1 MSAVEKQGGNRVAK
15 TPKPR
20 WQLDFSSR
28 FVKILNEM
36 VFLFQSWRIKY
47 IFLLYTI
54 TGLIK
59 TSNCRHPLAS
69 VQQGAHWCTP
79 MPPERRTLT

>member
-1 MSAVEKQGGNRVAK
+1 MCQNDEQFLKILILYIKFQKMSAVEKQGGNRVAK

-36 VFLFQSWRIKY
+36 VFLFQSWRI
-47 IFLLYTI
+47 
-54 TGLIK
+54 
-59 TSNCRHPLAS
+59 
-69 VQQGAHWCTP
+69 
-79 MPPERRTLT
+79 

>member
-1 MSAVEKQGGNRVAK
+1 MCQNDEQFLQILILYIKFQKMSAVEKQGGNRVAK

-36 VFLFQSWRIKY
+36 VFLFQSWRMKY
-47 IFLLYTI
+47 MLLLFI
-54 TGLIK
+54 LTGLIK
-59 TSNCRHPLAS
+59 T
-69 VQQGAHWCTP
+69 
-79 MPPERRTLT
+79 

>member
-36 VFLFQSWRIKY
+36 VFLFQSWRI
-47 IFLLYTI
+47 
-54 TGLIK
+54 
-59 TSNCRHPLAS
+59 
-69 VQQGAHWCTP
+69 
-79 MPPERRTLT
+79 

>member
-1 MSAVEKQGGNRVAK
+1 MCQNDEQFLKILILYIKFQKMSAVEKQGGNRVAK

-36 VFLFQSWRIKY
+36 VFLFQSWRMKY
-47 IFLLYTI
+47 MLLLFI
-54 TGLIK
+54 LTGLIK
-59 TSNCRHPLAS
+59 T
-69 VQQGAHWCTP
+69 
-79 MPPERRTLT
+79 